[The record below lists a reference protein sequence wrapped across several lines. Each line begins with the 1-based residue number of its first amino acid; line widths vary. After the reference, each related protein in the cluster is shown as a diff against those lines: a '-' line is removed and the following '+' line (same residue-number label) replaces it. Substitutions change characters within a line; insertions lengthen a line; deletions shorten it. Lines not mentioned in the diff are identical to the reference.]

1 MGVSMRR
8 TVFTCSF
15 AAAVL
20 FAGAAAPV
28 HGQRERDRGDYSS
41 RIDTTIAFSRGGT
54 VELQLMAGEI
64 SVASWSR
71 DQVRVRA
78 TSERS
83 ALRFDAT
90 PTSLSLGLRSGAPRS
105 GDTRFDI
112 TVPAGARVRATT
124 LSGDIRIMGSKGEVE
139 ARTQRGDI
147 AIEDVGRAEITAYS
161 GDVDVSG
168 VAGELRVN
176 AYNGDVRVRGVNGD
190 CEVRTVSGEIDVRDA
205 RSRFVRLGSTSG
217 DVTFDGVVDASGR
230 YELETHSGDVDLTIP
245 TNVGVNL
252 TVATFSGEV
261 VSDVELT
268 LEPGS
273 LGEASSHGKRLTF
286 TIGRGGARITA
297 ASFSGDINIRSRGP
311 TGRNE
316 GNR

>member
-20 FAGAAAPV
+20 FAGAAVPV
-28 HGQRERDRGDYSS
+28 HGQRERDRGEYSS

-78 TSERS
+78 T
-83 ALRFDAT
+83 
-90 PTSLSLGLRSGAPRS
+90 
-105 GDTRFDI
+105 
-112 TVPAGARVRATT
+112 T
-124 LSGDIRIMGSKGEVE
+124 LSGDIRITGSKGEVE

-176 AYNGDVRVRGVNGD
+176 AY
-190 CEVRTVSGEIDVRDA
+190 
-205 RSRFVRLGSTSG
+205 
-217 DVTFDGVVDASGR
+217 
-230 YELETHSGDVDLTIP
+230 
-245 TNVGVNL
+245 
-252 TVATFSGEV
+252 
-261 VSDVELT
+261 
-268 LEPGS
+268 
-273 LGEASSHGKRLTF
+273 
-286 TIGRGGARITA
+286 
-297 ASFSGDINIRSRGP
+297 
-311 TGRNE
+311 
-316 GNR
+316 